1 MRMRVVVEEPVGG
14 WLEGVFFSVS
24 GEGEI
29 DCWWV
34 GVVFFFY
41 LWLGD

>member
-14 WLEGVFFSVS
+14 WLEGAFFLLFLGRVKLIVD
-24 GEGEI
+24 GWG
-29 DCWWV
+29 WL
-34 GVVFFFY
+34 FFY